1 MTPPF
6 VRISASP
13 LQFDYELDNFI
24 GSPRVQAF
32 RNGKLVGSLYTYD
45 KSWGTRAPGEIQSIG
60 VQPRYRNRGVARGMV
75 QHAIDNGVQLYH
87 SSSLTPDGV
96 GFAKAVPLPR
106 VWDSSDGIK
115 IVPWEH
121 GEPGGGDP
129 NAYRIPVDD
138 TTWRFDG
145 QKYRQDFDAA
155 PEWKPGMGAALYP
168 KSIKQAKVNKTA
180 VRWDGSLGDLTFQH
194 KATSGSRGT
203 YHDIHAYLNG
213 DRVGHAR
220 ISDSYS
226 YGGFSPGE
234 IQMVR
239 VNEKLRNN
247 GIARAMME
255 HAVSLGLEPRHSG
268 ALTPD
273 GVGFAEATPEF
284 GNPWSVYAS
293 QGGDI
298 RYEYIQPLWGQ

>member
-121 GEPGGGDP
+121 GRPGGDDP
-129 NAYRIPVDD
+129 NAYRVPTSDSSF
-138 TTWRFDG
+138 RFDIDRY
-145 QKYRQDFDAA
+145 KKDFADA
-155 PEWKPGMGAALYP
+155 PEWYPGVGAALYP
-168 KSIKQAKVNKTA
+168 KSIKSAKVNKIA
-180 VRWDGSLGDLTFQH
+180 VRWEEYAAENPGNDLQFKHSIYNATFAGEPGADH
-194 KATSGSRGT
+194 R
-203 YHDIHAYLNG
+203 IEAYLNG
-213 DRVGHAR
+213 KKVGYAD
-220 ISDSYS
+220 IAGDDSDHH
-226 YGGFSPGE
+226 SPGE
-234 IQMVR
+234 IQMISVGEPYR
-239 VNEKLRNN
+239 LR
-247 GIARAMME
+247 GIGRAMLQ
-255 HAVSLGLEPRHSG
+255 HAHKMGLNPTHS
-268 ALTPD
+268 AFLTPD
-273 GVGFAEATPEF
+273 GMEFAENTPEY
-284 GNPWSVYAS
+284 PSAEDYA
-293 QGGDI
+293 
-298 RYEYIQPLWGQ
+298 WA